1 MARRALQTFHVS
13 YPEKGKTALV
23 SVASSKQIHLHALT
37 LMNRSGGAINTG
49 LLIKYNN
56 ARWKIGSLIAAN
68 TPDYTTDLTTA
79 VQGGSATTI
88 LTLTNNDGF
97 LVSSDKPFSYFGYTV
112 STAESG
118 APVYT
123 YQYYNG
129 SAYTNLTT
137 IELGGYASTGD
148 KTIAFQSPVDWAV
161 GTTAAVG
168 GPSTQYN
175 LKVIASTAPGTA
187 VQITNGWV
195 ARFLKFQEALADN
208 SNLVLTFDNDY
219 PLVLEGGEAPMPY
232 FGTASAD
239 NAVDGQYAV
248 QD

>member
-1 MARRALQTFHVS
+1 MSRRPLQTFHTAYS
-13 YPEKGKTALV
+13 EKGKTALV
-23 SVASSKQIHLHALT
+23 SLASTKQLHVHALT
-37 LMNRSGGAINTG
+37 LMNRSGGAANCG

-56 ARWKIGSLIAAN
+56 ARWKIGTLIAAN
-68 TPDYTTDLTTA
+68 TPDYTTDVTSLI
-79 VQGGSATTI
+79 QGGSATTI
-88 LTLTNNDGF
+88 VTTTNNDGY
-97 LVSSDKPFSYFGYTV
+97 LISADKPFSYFGYTV
-112 STAESG
+112 SQAESG

-129 SAYTNLTT
+129 TAYTNLTS

-148 KTIAFQSPVDWAV
+148 KTIAFQSPIDWAV

-168 GPSTQYN
+168 GPTTQYN

-187 VQITNGWV
+187 IQINNAWV
-195 ARFLKFQEALADN
+195 ARFMKFQEGLADN
-208 SNLVLTFDNDY
+208 SNLVLTFDNDF
-219 PLVLEGGEAPMPY
+219 PLVLEGGESVMPY